1 MAWIRLLD
9 AGSPARALLDAV
21 TGRWSNHPL
30 YSGGGVVWIMGL
42 EHAALVF
49 LAVTAAIRGLPCDL
63 VEAARAAGARGSRI
77 LPGILLPLLRPAF
90 VAGAALAFV
99 SAIGN
104 FGVPALLGIPGRY
117 SVLTTLIYQR
127 LSGFG
132 PSVLGEV
139 AALALVLAVL
149 AALGLGLQ
157 RWAAARAPVLVR
169 TGPTGPVLP
178 LGRARPWVE
187 AALWLIVGVLSVAP
201 LLALLASALVPAL
214 GVDLTFATASLDQ
227 FGYILFQHDATRRA
241 FLNSALLA
249 AAAALAT
256 AAVGLVLAYYA
267 EARRWRAM
275 RWLDTLADL
284 PYALPGVLTAIAAIL
299 LLLRPLPLLGVS
311 LYGTL
316 WIILAAY
323 LGRFLALALR
333 PVAAA
338 IAQADPAPEEAGPP
352 GRRPR
357 AAAPARHPAARRGAR
372 GRDRRHPGVP
382 DRLQR
387 ADGLGPAVVARQRD
401 GRGDGVLAA
410 GGRRRHRRLGRRR
423 ADRAGHARPCRHRHP
438 VRPPPAQ
445 GIAAM
450 AAVDIERVV
459 RRFGQRVAVDG
470 VGLQVAQG
478 EFLAL
483 LGPSGC
489 GKTTLLRLLAGF
501 DAPDAGTI
509 RIGGR
514 VVAGGGAMVPAEERG
529 IGMVFQSY
537 ALWPH
542 MTVREN
548 VDYALRIRRLPAA
561 ERTRQVRPG
570 AGGGRPD
577 RPRRGPARTRCP
589 AASASASLWPAA
601 WRWRRRWC

>member
-1 MAWIRLLD
+1 MAGSEAFGMTETDISTLDQRPRALGHPRGSRWGDPLLAGAAGAYVLLVCALPMLRLFAEGLAQPDAALAMLGGRATLRALQNTLVSGLGSTLVSVVVGGGLALAIGLTDIRRRGVLALLCLLPMLIPPQIAALAWIRLLD
-9 AGSPARALLDAV
+9 AGTPARALLDAV
-21 TGRWSNHPL
+21 TGRWPNHPL

-49 LAVTAAIRGLPCDL
+49 LAVTAAIRSLPCDL

-77 LPGILLPLLRPAF
+77 LLGILLPLLRPAF

-187 AALWLIVGVLSVAP
+187 AALWLVVGVLSVAP

-214 GVDLTFATASLDQ
+214 GVDLTFDTISLDQ

-249 AAAALAT
+249 GAAALAT

-338 IAQADPAPEEAGPP
+338 IAQADPAPEEA
-352 GRRPR
+352 
-357 AAAPARHPAARRGAR
+357 ARLAGAR
-372 GRDRRHPGVP
+372 GPRRLCGI
-382 DRLQR
+382 L
-387 ADGLGPAVVARQRD
+387 LPAVAPAVAT
-401 GRGDGVLAA
+401 GAILVFLTAFNELTVSALLWSRGSETVGVMVFSLQAEGAATAASAVAVLTVLVTLGLA
-410 GGRRRHRRLGRRR
+410 
-423 ADRAGHARPCRHRHP
+423 
-438 VRPPPAQ
+438 
-445 GIAAM
+445 GIA
-450 AAVDIERVV
+450 
-459 RRFGQRVAVDG
+459 
-470 VGLQVAQG
+470 
-478 EFLAL
+478 
-483 LGPSGC
+483 
-489 GKTTLLRLLAGF
+489 TLFA
-501 DAPDAGTI
+501 
-509 RIGGR
+509 
-514 VVAGGGAMVPAEERG
+514 
-529 IGMVFQSY
+529 
-537 ALWPH
+537 
-542 MTVREN
+542 
-548 VDYALRIRRLPAA
+548 RRLPK
-561 ERTRQVRPG
+561 G
-570 AGGGRPD
+570 
-577 RPRRGPARTRCP
+577 
-589 AASASASLWPAA
+589 SLPWLP
-601 WRWRRRWC
+601 

>member
-1 MAWIRLLD
+1 VPVTESLATTPAALRPRRWGDPALAGAAGAYVLLFCALPLLRLFAEGLAQPDAAMAMLGGRATLRALQNTVVSGLGSTLVSVVVGGGLALAIGLTDIRRRGVLALLCLLPMLIPPQIAALAWIRLLD
-9 AGSPARALLDAV
+9 AGTPARALLDAV
-21 TGRWSNHPL
+21 TGPWPNHPL

-63 VEAARAAGARGSRI
+63 IEAARAAGARGPRI
-77 LPGILLPLLRPAF
+77 LLGILLPLLRPAF
-90 VAGAALAFV
+90 LAGAALAFV

-157 RWAAARAPVLVR
+157 RWAASRAPVLVR
-169 TGPTGPVLP
+169 TGPTGPILP
-178 LGRARPWVE
+178 LGRARPWAE
-187 AALWLIVGVLSVAP
+187 AALWLVVGVLSIAP

-214 GVDLTFATASLDQ
+214 GVELSLDTVSLDQ
-227 FGYILFQHDATRRA
+227 FGYILFRHDATRRA

-249 AAAALAT
+249 GAAALAT

-267 EARRWRAM
+267 GARRWRTM

-299 LLLRPLPLLGVS
+299 LLLRPLPILGGS

-338 IAQADPAPEEAGPP
+338 IAQADPAPEEA
-352 GRRPR
+352 
-357 AAAPARHPAARRGAR
+357 ARLAGAR
-372 GRDRRHPGVP
+372 GPRRLAGI
-382 DRLQR
+382 L
-387 ADGLGPAVVARQRD
+387 LPAVAPAVAT
-401 GRGDGVLAA
+401 GAILVFLTAFNELTVSALLWSRGSETVGVMVFSLQAEGAA
-410 GGRRRHRRLGRRR
+410 T
-423 ADRAGHARPCRHRHP
+423 
-438 VRPPPAQ
+438 
-445 GIAAM
+445 AAS
-450 AAVDIERVV
+450 A
-459 RRFGQRVAVDG
+459 VAV
-470 VGLQVAQG
+470 VTVLVT
-478 EFLAL
+478 
-483 LGPSGC
+483 LG
-489 GKTTLLRLLAGF
+489 LAGLATLF
-501 DAPDAGTI
+501 A
-509 RIGGR
+509 
-514 VVAGGGAMVPAEERG
+514 
-529 IGMVFQSY
+529 
-537 ALWPH
+537 
-542 MTVREN
+542 
-548 VDYALRIRRLPAA
+548 RRLP
-561 ERTRQVRPG
+561 
-570 AGGGRPD
+570 
-577 RPRRGPARTRCP
+577 RG
-589 AASASASLWPAA
+589 SLPWLP
-601 WRWRRRWC
+601 

>member
-1 MAWIRLLD
+1 MARSEFGGMTEAEISAPSRGEHASRHPRPRRWGDPALAAGAGAYVLLFCALPLLRLFAEGLAQPEAALAMLGGRATLRALQNTLVAGLGSTVVSVLVGGGLALGVGLTDMRRRGAMALLCLLPMLIPPQIAALAWIRLLD
-9 AGSPARALLDAV
+9 AGTPARAVLDAV
-21 TGRWSNHPL
+21 TGPWSNHPL

-117 SVLTTLIYQR
+117 SMLTTLIYQR

-149 AALGLGLQ
+149 AAIGLGLQ
-157 RWAAARAPVLVR
+157 RWAARRAPVLVR

-187 AALWLIVGVLSVAP
+187 AALWLILAVLAVAP

-214 GVDLTFATASLDQ
+214 GVDLTFATASLGQ
-227 FGYILFQHDATRRA
+227 FAYILFDHDPTRRA

-249 AAAALAT
+249 GAAALAT
-256 AAVGLVLAYYA
+256 AAAGLVLAYYA

-275 RWLDTLADL
+275 RLLDAVADL
-284 PYALPGVLTAIAAIL
+284 PYALPGVLTAIAMIM
-299 LLLRPLPLLGVS
+299 LLLRPLPLIGIS

-338 IAQADPAPEEAGPP
+338 IGQADPAPEEAARIAGAGGP
-352 GRRPR
+352 RRLAGILLP
-357 AAAPARHPAARRGAR
+357 AVAPAVATGAILVFLTAFNELTVSALLWSRGSETVGVMVFSLQAEGASTAASA
-372 GRDRRHPGVP
+372 
-382 DRLQR
+382 
-387 ADGLGPAVVARQRD
+387 
-401 GRGDGVLAA
+401 
-410 GGRRRHRRLGRRR
+410 
-423 ADRAGHARPCRHRHP
+423 
-438 VRPPPAQ
+438 
-445 GIAAM
+445 
-450 AAVDIERVV
+450 
-459 RRFGQRVAVDG
+459 VAVLT
-470 VGLQVAQG
+470 VIVT
-478 EFLAL
+478 
-483 LGPSGC
+483 LG
-489 GKTTLLRLLAGF
+489 LAGLASLF
-501 DAPDAGTI
+501 A
-509 RIGGR
+509 
-514 VVAGGGAMVPAEERG
+514 
-529 IGMVFQSY
+529 
-537 ALWPH
+537 
-542 MTVREN
+542 
-548 VDYALRIRRLPAA
+548 RRLP
-561 ERTRQVRPG
+561 
-570 AGGGRPD
+570 
-577 RPRRGPARTRCP
+577 RG
-589 AASASASLWPAA
+589 SLPWLP
-601 WRWRRRWC
+601 